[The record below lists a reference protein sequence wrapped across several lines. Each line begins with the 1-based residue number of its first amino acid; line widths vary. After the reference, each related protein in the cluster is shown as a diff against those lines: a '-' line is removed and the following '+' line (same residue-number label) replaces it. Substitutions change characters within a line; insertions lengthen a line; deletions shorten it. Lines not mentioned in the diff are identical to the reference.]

1 MMRRF
6 FLAAIFLFF
15 TFLSMGQI
23 GVGEW
28 RSHLPYAHA
37 IDIAY
42 TGKRVYAA
50 TEQAL
55 FYYDLNTRSLDK
67 LTKVNALS
75 DIGISAIGYDGLTE
89 NLLVAY
95 NNGNID
101 LLKDNNI
108 YNLSDIKRKPLV
120 GDKTIYDVRFFDGEA
135 WLSCGFG
142 IVVVNV
148 ENREIKDSYFIGD
161 LGTQI
166 RVYEVTRDDTY
177 YYAATDE
184 GLFRAPVEGV
194 NLADYSNWELLTAVP
209 DYAGSFSGITMYNS
223 SLVAVRTYEDGPDRV
238 FRKNEASWSVLR
250 SDLTDVNKINV
261 SLNQLYILS
270 SQGLFI
276 YNEDFN
282 LIDEIIAY
290 NDPEINPMNIINDAA
305 GNLWIADELNGLLK
319 VDNGF
324 DFYIPNGPYT
334 EDAFDVAAV
343 NDKIFVAAGGLT
355 PALNNVFLPG
365 MVFVFEEEQWGS
377 IFNYDVSD
385 ILQIT
390 IDPLDPQHFYAST
403 WGNGLLE
410 YQDGELL
417 TVYDENTSNLQSIY
431 PGSNFVRIS
440 ATAMDEKGNLWIAN
454 SQVTDPLAMLAED
467 GNLETY
473 YMDGIASN
481 LITGE
486 VLVTE
491 ADHKWLLL
499 REGGGILVFND
510 NGTPFNKNDDNFRR
524 FSLIDGEG
532 TLISNDVYCIAE
544 DIDGEIWVGTNTGIV
559 VYSRPENV
567 FSGEDFYAQR
577 ILVTIGDYTNY
588 LLESQT
594 VTSIAVDG
602 ANRKWIGTAGTGVYL
617 VSEDGQEEVYH
628 FTAENS
634 PLLSNKIN
642 NIAIDNGSGEVFFA
656 TDKGLISYRGSATMG
671 NDDFRDVYVYPN
683 PVRPDYSGEI
693 TVRGLV
699 ADAIVK
705 ITDLSGN
712 LVYETKAEGGQAT
725 WNGKNF
731 SGDRAASGVYLV
743 FCTNSDGSKTHI
755 TKFLMLK

>member
-1 MMRRF
+1 MIRRLLLPGVF
-6 FLAAIFLFF
+6 VFF
-15 TFLSMGQI
+15 TFCSLAQI

-37 IDIAY
+37 IDIAF
-42 TGKRVYAA
+42 TGEKVYAA

-55 FYYDLNTRSLDK
+55 FYYDLNSRSLDK

-75 DIGISAIGYDGLTE
+75 DIGISAIGFDDLTG

-108 YNLSDIKRKPLV
+108 FNLADIKRKPLV
-120 GDKTIYDVRFFDGEA
+120 GDKTIYDVHFFDGQA

-161 LGTQI
+161 LGRQI
-166 RVYEVTRDDTY
+166 RVNEVTRDETY
-177 YYAATDE
+177 YYAATQE
-184 GLFRAPVEGV
+184 GLYRAPVEGA
-194 NLADYSNWELLTAVP
+194 NLADYSNWELITDIP
-209 DYAGSFSGITMYNS
+209 DYAGAFSSVAKFNSFI
-223 SLVAVRTYEDGPDRV
+223 VAVRNYEDGPDV
-238 FRKNEASWSVLR
+238 VLKKEGESWSTLR
-250 SDLTDVNKINV
+250 ADLTNVNHVAV
-261 SLNQLYILS
+261 SQNQLYILS
-270 SQGLFI
+270 KQGL
-276 YNEDFN
+276 YTYDGSFN
-282 LIDEIIAY
+282 LIDEITAY
-290 NDPEINPMNIINDAA
+290 NEADINPMNITNDS
-305 GNLWIADELNGLLK
+305 GGDLWIADELNGLLK

-324 DFYIPNGPYT
+324 NFYIPNGPYT
-334 EDAFDVAAV
+334 ENAFDVAAV
-343 NDKIFVAAGGLT
+343 NDKVFVAAGGLT
-355 PALNNVFLPG
+355 PALNNIFLPG

-377 IFNYDVSD
+377 IFNYGVSD

-390 IDPLDPQHFYAST
+390 IDPLDPDHFFAST

-417 TVYDENTSNLQSIY
+417 AVYDENSSNLQSIY
-431 PGSNFVRIS
+431 PGSNFVRVS
-440 ATAMDEKGNLWIAN
+440 ATTMDEQGNLWIGN
-454 SQVTDPLAMLAED
+454 SQVTDPLAMLAGD
-467 GNLETY
+467 GNMETY

-481 LITGE
+481 FITGE

-499 REGGGILVFND
+499 REGGGLLVFDD
-510 NGTPFNKNDDNFRR
+510 NGTPFDKNDDDFRR
-524 FSLIDGEG
+524 IALIDEGG
-532 TLISNDVYCIAE
+532 TLISNDVYCITE
-544 DIDGEIWVGTNTGIV
+544 DLDGEIWVGTNTGIV

-567 FSGEDFYAQR
+567 FTGEDFYAQR
-577 ILVTIGDYTNY
+577 ILVTIDDYTNY

-628 FTAENS
+628 FTEENS

-642 NIAIDNGSGEVFFA
+642 SIAIDNGSGEVFFA

-683 PVRPDYSGEI
+683 PVRPEYSGEI

-725 WNGKNF
+725 WDGRNF
-731 SGDRAASGVYLV
+731 SGERAASGVYLV